1 MTKPDDRIAAV
12 ENGLLPAISLSGTR
26 RRMNLAER
34 MAHYHVPALGIA
46 IIEDGEVCEEAA
58 WGMADPE
65 SGHRCT
71 PATLFQAACLSKLA
85 TTAVVLRLVAR
96 GVLALDRP
104 VNEFLRSWQIPD
116 NEFTLA
122 QPVTL
127 RHLLSHSAGTTVDG
141 YGNGFSRNMPLPTL
155 VQLLDGKSPAASS
168 PVRVSGPVGRKF
180 RYSSGGYAV
189 VQLAIE
195 DVTGRGFPE
204 VARELVLEPAG
215 MASSTFERPLP
226 AELEARAATGHL
238 VDGQPVGDG
247 WRVMPEV
254 ASSGLWT
261 TAGDFARLLVA
272 IGASANAGADDALLP
287 LDLAAEM
294 FRSQFGGL
302 PTLGAF
308 VFGEGDGRRILH
320 NGSNTGYRSEALLY
334 ADGRRGAVTL
344 TNGESGDRLSK
355 EVLNSIADVWRWDGY
370 VVERSTVE
378 LPATMLRRYVGY
390 YELMPGIGFLV
401 EPSHGGDGLMVDALG
416 FGRGQLFAES
426 ETVMFEP
433 EMPTEFSFHLDDEG
447 VADSAL
453 VSFHGK
459 TFPAKRVR

>member
-1 MTKPDDRIAAV
+1 
-12 ENGLLPAISLSGTR
+12 
-26 RRMNLAER
+26 MNLAER

-46 IIEDGEVCEEAA
+46 IIEDGKVCEEAA

-65 SGHRCT
+65 SGRAAT
-71 PATLFQAACLSKLA
+71 PDTLFQAACLSKIA
-85 TTAVVLRLVAR
+85 TTVVVLRLVAQ

-104 VNEFLRSWQIPD
+104 VNEFLRSWQIPE
-116 NEFTLA
+116 NEFTRV

-127 RHLLSHSAGTTVDG
+127 RHLLSHAAATTVDG

-168 PVRVSGPVGRKF
+168 PVRVTAPVGRKF
-180 RYSSGGYAV
+180 RYSSGGFAV

-195 DVTGRGFPE
+195 DASGRGFAE

-226 AELEARAATGHL
+226 AGLESRAATGHL

-247 WRVMPEV
+247 WRVMPEM

-261 TAGDFARLLVA
+261 TAGDFARLLIA
-272 IGASANAGADDALLP
+272 IGGSANAEPGALLP
-287 LDLAAEM
+287 FDLAAEM
-294 FRSQFGGL
+294 FRSQYGAL

-308 VFGEGDGRRILH
+308 VFGEGEGRRILH

-334 ADGRRGAVTL
+334 ADGLRGAVTL

-355 EVLNSIADVWRWDGY
+355 EVLNSIADVCCWDGY
-370 VVERSTVE
+370 VVERSTVD
-378 LPATMLRRYVGY
+378 LPAAILRRYVGY
-390 YELMPGIGFLV
+390 YELMPGIGFMV
-401 EPSHGGDGLMVDALG
+401 EPTHGGDGLLVDALG

-426 ETVMFEP
+426 ETVLFEP
-433 EMPTEFSFHLDDEG
+433 EMPTEFSFHLTDDG

>member
-1 MTKPDDRIAAV
+1 
-12 ENGLLPAISLSGTR
+12 
-26 RRMNLAER
+26 MNLAER